1 MKCKMWN
8 VFASLFLSF
17 LLVLSTAFGAMAK
30 ENETVTI
37 PLLLFL
43 EDGKQISEDITLGME
58 YPGGK
63 SVRLVAEKGMLVDTK
78 FYTRGF
84 HTISIEES
92 DVYEMEPVRLQI
104 HEGNLVG
111 EVIEDGTVS
120 SLEVKRKSGT
130 GSRKVVADPIFVN
143 MQTDSG
149 KQSVTKSLNFRF
161 KDLETGKVTE
171 KNSEEGIIDGLL
183 LIPRHRYE
191 VSLQENPDYTMEKL
205 SAYVT
210 EDKTRAYLTD
220 ENLQQITEFI
230 VIKSKVEPDDRLAR
244 IKEELSKKVSEA
256 EQYIS
261 KREFEDKNALEDAR
275 QILEK
280 TKTLLKKADVTYE
293 ELEPL
298 SGKIDEAMNRLK
310 LSEKMIKQQ
319 DQEDPK
325 KDRPND
331 KGMEQPDA
339 NMPKKEEPKSNPDAD
354 MPKKEEPKANPDVNT
369 PKKEEPKSNPDAN
382 MPKKEAPKS
391 DSKQEM
397 QKKEQQKESKPKSS
411 EDRGKN
417 AGRSNSGRSN
427 SSRSNSSG
435 KGRGSSRVV
444 KVGKQGK
451 TADVKR
457 GKWIRDAI
465 GWWYR
470 FHDGT
475 YPKSAWLQDDG
486 KWYYFD
492 DRGYMATGWVEH
504 GGKWY
509 YLTSN
514 GSMLVNAVTPDGF
527 KVDANGVWMR

>member
-30 ENETVTI
+30 EKETVTI

-43 EDGKQISEDITLGME
+43 EDGKRISEDITVGVE
-58 YPGGK
+58 YPGGISMRFDAK
-63 SVRLVAEKGMLVDTK
+63 EGMLVDTK
-78 FYTRGF
+78 FYTTGF
-84 HTISIEES
+84 HTISIKES
-92 DVYEMEPVRLQI
+92 DEYEMEPVRLQV

-111 EVIEDGTVS
+111 EVIEDGAVS
-120 SLEVKRKSGT
+120 SLEVKRKSGAD
-130 GSRKVVADPIFVN
+130 SRKVVADPIFVN

-149 KQSVTKSLNFRF
+149 KQSVTKSLKFRF

-171 KNSEEGIIDGLL
+171 KNSEEGIIDGLV
-183 LIPRHRYE
+183 LIDRHRYE

-210 EDKTRAYLTD
+210 EDETRTYLTG

-230 VIKSKVEPDDRLAR
+230 VIKSKVETDDRLAR
-244 IKEELSKKVSEA
+244 IKDALSKKVFEA
-256 EQYIS
+256 EEYIS
-261 KREFEDKNALEDAR
+261 KREFEDKNALEDVR

-319 DQEDPK
+319 
-325 KDRPND
+325 
-331 KGMEQPDA
+331 EQ
-339 NMPKKEEPKSNPDAD
+339 
-354 MPKKEEPKANPDVNT
+354 
-369 PKKEEPKSNPDAN
+369 EEPKSNPDAN

-397 QKKEQQKESKPKSS
+397 QKKEQQKKSKPKSS
-411 EDRGKN
+411 EERGRN
-417 AGRSNSGRSN
+417 SGRSNLGRSNSGRSN
-427 SSRSNSSG
+427 SGG
-435 KGRGSSRVV
+435 KSRGSGRVV
-444 KVGKQGK
+444 KVGKQRK
-451 TADVKR
+451 AADVKR

-470 FHDGT
+470 FNDGT

-492 DRGYMATGWVEH
+492 DRGYMATGWVEY